1 MSLAYPTRQLLF
13 LPVSVPGLAGEAR
26 LSRGWCSGF
35 RGGWLPTSRV
45 MRNEH
50 LLPRRTPESRAATDR
65 VQVVLE
71 LTSRLN
77 QLRHSDLEARTS
89 LLSEIFGRPVPD
101 TLTIYPPFYCDHGL
115 NLEFGERV
123 FVNQNCS
130 FYDLGG
136 IAIGDRTMIGPG
148 VTLVTAGHPVEPA
161 ERFDGI
167 TTAAI
172 VIESNVWIGANATIT
187 PGVRVGAGSVVAAGA
202 VVAKDVP
209 PNCIVSSGGYVKRR
223 NLNPAGDLSPT
234 APRELAV
241 TQAAPEGPRGDAR
254 AQL

>member
-1 MSLAYPTRQLLF
+1 
-13 LPVSVPGLAGEAR
+13 VAGAPA
-26 LSRGWCSGF
+26 F
-35 RGGWLPTSRV
+35 RGRWLPTSRG

-50 LLPRRTPESRAATDR
+50 LIRRRTPESRAATDR
-65 VQVVLE
+65 VQVVME

-77 QLRHSDLEARTS
+77 LLRHSDLEARTT
-89 LLSEIFGRPVPD
+89 LLAEILGRPVPE
-101 TLTIYPPFYCDHGL
+101 TLTLYPPFYCDYGL

-136 IAIGDRTMIGPG
+136 ITIGDRTMIGPG
-148 VTLVTAGHPVEPA
+148 VTLLTAGHPVEPT

-167 TTAAI
+167 TTAPI

-187 PGVRVGAGSVVAAGA
+187 PGVHVSSGSVVAAGA

-209 PNCIVSSGGYVKRR
+209 PNCIVSSGGYMKRR
-223 NLNPAGDLSPT
+223 DLSDLPPS
-234 APRELAV
+234 ALSELAV
-241 TQAAPEGPRGDAR
+241 AQASPQTAR
-254 AQL
+254 ADAGAQL

>member
-1 MSLAYPTRQLLF
+1 MISQIKRPGAF
-13 LPVSVPGLAGEAR
+13 LSSSAGDPA
-26 LSRGWCSGF
+26 F
-35 RGGWLPTSRV
+35 RGGRV
-45 MRNEH
+45 PRSPIVRNEQ
-50 LLPRRTPESRAATDR
+50 LIPRQTRESRAVVDR
-65 VQVVLE
+65 VQAVME

-77 QLRHSDLEARTS
+77 LLLHSDVDTRTA
-89 LLSEIFGRPVPD
+89 LFSEILGRPMPE
-101 TLTIYPPFYCDHGL
+101 TLTIYPPFYCDYGL

-136 IAIGDRTMIGPG
+136 ITIGDRTMIGPG
-148 VTLVTAGHPVEPA
+148 VTLSTAGHPVEPT

-167 TTAAI
+167 TTAPI

-209 PNCIVSSGGYVKRR
+209 PNCIVSSAGHVKRR
-223 NLNPAGDLSPT
+223 DLNPAGDPSPM
-234 APRELAV
+234 AGNRLA
-241 TQAAPEGPRGDAR
+241 DAR
-254 AQL
+254 TALSSPNANARVHL

>member
-1 MSLAYPTRQLLF
+1 
-13 LPVSVPGLAGEAR
+13 
-26 LSRGWCSGF
+26 
-35 RGGWLPTSRV
+35 

-50 LLPRRTPESRAATDR
+50 LIPRRTPESRAATDR
-65 VQVVLE
+65 VQVVME

-77 QLRHSDLEARTS
+77 LLRHSELEARTA
-89 LLSEIFGRPVPD
+89 LLAKILGRPVPE
-101 TLTIYPPFYCDHGL
+101 TLTIYPPFYCDYGL

-136 IAIGDRTMIGPG
+136 ITIGDRTMIGPG
-148 VTLVTAGHPVEPA
+148 VTLITAGHPVEPT

-187 PGVRVGAGSVVAAGA
+187 PGVHIGSGSVVAAGA

-223 NLNPAGDLSPT
+223 DLNPVSDPPPSALSNLTVAQTP
-234 APRELAV
+234 
-241 TQAAPEGPRGDAR
+241 PEIATVDTR